1 MQGKDLNRRQA
12 LGAATATVL
21 TGAAAGCAT
30 SPPTATA
37 APAKRPMA
45 FNDPIWNREVSAR
58 IEACA
63 DPKKWVYG
71 WVSGVVCG
79 VRENEKVRPLMRF
92 DVFSTIRVVRREDG
106 SYQRLCRELVFYRDL
121 KTGALMDE
129 WDNPYTGER
138 VKVVDVANDPY
149 NYVISDFYPDP
160 PSYGGL
166 NQEQKPPRRPYI
178 RNWSIIDE
186 NTIGLESDIHL
197 YYPSAMQ
204 PEKWPRESPGK
215 MTRVS
220 EQFRYFIRKEDLENP
235 TLDHIPAHGVWTRVT
250 PWLPWMLMDQAPGHI
265 LYTGNMCAREHLEL
279 HPKDV
284 VARVRER
291 YPKYLVAPEKVEGPS
306 LSSLERYAL
315 EQKPAQARGKQ
326 R

>member
-1 MQGKDLNRRQA
+1 MPSNDINRRGALRMAASAA
-12 LGAATATVL
+12 LGGAAGTAAAQAATTER
-21 TGAAAGCAT
+21 
-30 SPPTATA
+30 
-37 APAKRPMA
+37 RPLA
-45 FNDPIWNREVSAR
+45 FHDPIWNREVSAR
-58 IEACA
+58 LEAFA
-63 DPKKWVYG
+63 DPKKFVYG
-71 WVSGVVCG
+71 WVSGVVAG
-79 VRENEKVRPLMRF
+79 VRDGEKVRPLMRF

-121 KTGALMDE
+121 VTGKLMDE

-166 NQEQKPPRRPYI
+166 NQEKKPPRRPYL
-178 RNWSIIDE
+178 RNWSIVDE
-186 NTIGLESDIHL
+186 HTIGLESDIHL
-197 YYPSAMQ
+197 MYPSAMQ

-220 EQFRYFIRKEDLENP
+220 EMFRYFIRREDLENP
-235 TLDHIPAHGVWTRVT
+235 ALDHIPSHGVWNRVT

-265 LYTGNMCAREHLEL
+265 IYTGNMCAREHTDL

-284 VARVRER
+284 MERVKER
-291 YPKYLVAPEKVEGPS
+291 YPKYLVAPDKVEGPS
-306 LSSLERYAL
+306 LSSLERYAHD
-315 EQKPAQARGKQ
+315 QVPAAPRVKP
-326 R
+326 